1 MVGDFLVE
9 LEYLV
14 VQELEY
20 RMDVFRLLG
29 SECPV
34 QREAR
39 VRDRRVVK
47 DGLAWEE
54 RWRRGANLGKPG
66 EGLAV
71 GILM

>member
-39 VRDRRVVK
+39 VRDRRMVN
-47 DGLAWEE
+47 DG
-54 RWRRGANLGKPG
+54 
-66 EGLAV
+66 
-71 GILM
+71 